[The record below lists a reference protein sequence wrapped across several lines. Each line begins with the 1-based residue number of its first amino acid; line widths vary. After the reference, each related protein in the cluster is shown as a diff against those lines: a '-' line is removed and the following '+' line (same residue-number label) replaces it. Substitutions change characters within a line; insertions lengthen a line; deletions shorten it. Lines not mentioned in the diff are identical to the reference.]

1 MTIKPKVVFAPGCF
15 DNFTGT
21 QEELDAMIAEINEMV
36 ETGEF
41 FDHAVNIEDMTDEE
55 RDELFDG
62 LEVNIRDIQPPSRTL
77 N

>member
-41 FDHAVNIEDMTDEE
+41 FDHSINLEDMTDVE
-55 RDELFDG
+55 REELFDG
-62 LEVNIRDIQPPSRTL
+62 LEVNIRDIQPSPRTL